1 LFHLASIVLPHTLS
15 RLLWQRLIDDDLAAG
30 DDLYIESNGNLD
42 EERPEGDPL
51 DILDELGLSG
61 DSAF

>member
-1 LFHLASIVLPHTLS
+1 MFHLASIVLPHTLS
-15 RLLWQRLIDDDLAAG
+15 RLLWQRLIDDDLPAG